1 MITTPMTGK
10 IVRNTLSAILA
21 ITVLVGLSFTLL
33 QTSTAQATNL
43 IEVAEILEHPE
54 QYDHQAVTVTGKVT
68 EIQSATNPQG
78 QPVYG
83 FILQNQAGTI
93 KVISM
98 GRAEVIDGEYVIVE
112 GTFSRSRQVGRTL
125 VDNQIKALSVRSLSR
140 LDPDLVG

>member
-1 MITTPMTGK
+1 MITTPMTNK
-10 IVRNTLSAILA
+10 ILRNTISATWVITLIL
-21 ITVLVGLSFTLL
+21 GLSLTLL
-33 QTSTAQATNL
+33 QTSTAHATNV

-93 KVISM
+93 KVLSI
-98 GRAEVIDGEYVIVE
+98 GRAEVIEGEYVIVE

>member
-1 MITTPMTGK
+1 MSGK
-10 IVRNTLSAILA
+10 ILRHTLSAVWA
-21 ITVLVGLSFTLL
+21 ITFILGWSITVIPPSP
-33 QTSTAQATNL
+33 AQATNV

-68 EIQSATNPQG
+68 EIQSATNQQG
-78 QPVYG
+78 QSVYG
-83 FILQNQAGTI
+83 FILKNEAGII
-93 KVISM
+93 KILSI
-98 GRAEVIDGEYVIVE
+98 GRAEVTEGEYVIVE